1 MYVASENRYAGMV
14 YRRCG
19 ASGLKLPALSLGTW
33 HNFGGQAPRET
44 ARQMLKTAFDHGI
57 THFDCANNYGPPP
70 GSAEEALGDIL
81 KSDFRAYRDELI
93 VSTKAGY
100 SMWPGPYGEWGSRK
114 SLLASL
120 DRSLKRLKLD
130 YVDIFYHHR
139 PDPETPLEESME
151 ALAHA
156 VRSGKALYVGVS
168 NYAGDDLR
176 RAADILKSMGTRLV
190 ISQPRYSMLNRGFE
204 EGAQAATLDANIGAI
219 AFSPLAGG
227 MLTDR
232 YFNGVPEGSRAA
244 GPSVF
249 LSRATAE
256 GPVVEVARKLDEIA
270 RDRGQTLAQMALS
283 WVLNNPAITSA
294 LIGASRPEQILEN
307 IRALDHLEF
316 SDEERK
322 RIREIVADMPAFTR

>member
-1 MYVASENRYAGMV
+1 MYVANEERYAGMV
-14 YRRCG
+14 YRRSG

-33 HNFGGQAPRET
+33 HNFGGLTPRET
-44 ARQMLKTAFDHGI
+44 ARMMLRTAFDHGI
-57 THFDCANNYGPPP
+57 THFDCANNYGPLP

-100 SMWPGPYGEWGSRK
+100 YMWPGPYGEWGSK
-114 SLLASL
+114 KNLLASL